1 MKRLS
6 IIIALFVAVI
16 TINAQNNGGL
26 KKINNEA
33 FKYGEFVKYSVYY
46 RSLVTGKLYAGEASL
61 EIKET
66 PKVIGGRN
74 TMHIVG
80 LGKTNKFF
88 NWFFKVTDRYE
99 TYLDEEALVPWIFI
113 RRVNEGGYKLEQD
126 IMFNHFTNKATDS
139 KKNKV
144 YDVIPG
150 IQDLLSS
157 YYYART
163 FDFTNSKKG
172 DEFLVN
178 VFLDWELYPMRIK
191 ITGRETIKTT
201 IGSFKCVKFMPMLQV
216 GNVFKAEEDL
226 TFWVTDDK
234 NKIVV
239 LAEANILVG
248 SVKIELMDYKNLA
261 NEISIVK

>member
-1 MKRLS
+1 MKR
-6 IIIALFVAVI
+6 IIAMILILISA
-16 TINAQNNGGL
+16 TTLKAQEAGL
-26 KKINNEA
+26 KAVKNEA
-33 FKYGEFVKYSVYY
+33 YTYGEFVKYSVYY
-46 RSLVTGKLYAGEASL
+46 RSLVTGKIYAGEASL
-61 EIKET
+61 EIKEK

-80 LGKTNKFF
+80 LGKSNKFF

-99 TYLDEEALVPWIFI
+99 TYLDEQAIVPWIFI

-126 IMFNHFTNKATDS
+126 IMFNHFANKATDS

-144 YDVIPG
+144 YDVTPG
-150 IQDLLSS
+150 AQDLLSS

-163 FDFTNSKKG
+163 YDLSSAKNG
-172 DEFLVN
+172 NEFLVN
-178 VFLDWELYPMRIK
+178 VFLDWEMYPMRIK
-191 ITGRETIKTT
+191 IIGRETIKTSLGT
-201 IGSFKCVKFMPMLQV
+201 FKCIKFMPMLQV

-234 NKIVV
+234 NKIVI

-248 SVKIELMDYKNLA
+248 SVKIELIEYKNLA
-261 NEISIVK
+261 NPLTAQVK